1 MYSII
6 CYIQVFDKDNDGF
19 ISPFELHFVMLSLG
33 EELTEKEIY
42 EMINEADL
50 DGDGKVN
57 FMGKLFLINV

>member
-1 MYSII
+1 
-6 CYIQVFDKDNDGF
+6 
-19 ISPFELHFVMLSLG
+19 MLSLG